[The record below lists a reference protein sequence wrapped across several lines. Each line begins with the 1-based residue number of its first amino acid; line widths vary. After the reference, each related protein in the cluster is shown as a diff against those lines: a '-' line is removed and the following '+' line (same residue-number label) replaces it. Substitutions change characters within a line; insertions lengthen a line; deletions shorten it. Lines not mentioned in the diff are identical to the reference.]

1 MNWID
6 HILIYYEREIGIILS
21 VLLIVLNFANLYFII
36 DSMNYDE
43 ITGYLTQMEIRCFD
57 LYDFMRVLLI
67 NTLFNLLFVF
77 AALFARIT
85 KDH

>member
-21 VLLIVLNFANLYFII
+21 VLLIVLNLANLYFII

-67 NTLFNLLFVF
+67 NTLLNLLFVF

>member
-21 VLLIVLNFANLYFII
+21 VLLIVFNLASLYFII

-67 NTLFNLLFVF
+67 NTLLNLLFVF

>member
-21 VLLIVLNFANLYFII
+21 VLLIVLNLASLYFII

-67 NTLFNLLFVF
+67 NTLLNLLFVF